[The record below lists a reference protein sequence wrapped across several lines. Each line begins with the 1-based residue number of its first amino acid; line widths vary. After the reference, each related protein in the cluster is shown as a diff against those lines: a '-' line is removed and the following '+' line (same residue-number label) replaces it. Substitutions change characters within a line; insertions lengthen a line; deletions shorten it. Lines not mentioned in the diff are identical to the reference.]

1 MKIWVVHRH
10 IVQEAEAK
18 YIYFEEDKQEH
29 SFSGI
34 MTFTAL

>member
-1 MKIWVVHRH
+1 MENTNN
-10 IVQEAEAK
+10 QEEK
-18 YIYFEEDKQEH
+18 NEFEEDKQEH